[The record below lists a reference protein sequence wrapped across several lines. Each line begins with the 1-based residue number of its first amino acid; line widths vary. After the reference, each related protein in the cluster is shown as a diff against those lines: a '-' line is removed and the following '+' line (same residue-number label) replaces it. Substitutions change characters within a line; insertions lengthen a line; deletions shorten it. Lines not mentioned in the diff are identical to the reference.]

1 MRFAK
6 SKQGQGDF
14 MQSLCPLFYYANITL
29 SSVPVVFSRK
39 NELQF
44 VFCGKISTATPLHLT
59 RRECARFLP
68 LVSFW
73 LPFSHPLGPRKR
85 ANPKK
90 RNSKTSK
97 TFCNYSAT
105 LSEFSNSPVSGFTR
119 TVPDFRQIPLQ
130 RFEKYTVRLLATS
143 KASCISFASK

>member
-1 MRFAK
+1 
-6 SKQGQGDF
+6 
-14 MQSLCPLFYYANITL
+14 MQTLCPLFYYANITL
-29 SSVPVVFSRK
+29 SSVPVVFPEKPNCSS
-39 NELQF
+39 
-44 VFCGKISTATPLHLT
+44 VFAENLHRNAVALDKARVCKVFAFGFFLVAFFTPT
-59 RRECARFLP
+59 GSP
-68 LVSFW
+68 
-73 LPFSHPLGPRKR
+73 KKD
-85 ANPKK
+85 NPKK
-90 RNSKTSK
+90 ENSKTSK